1 MKAGALALMLGFVQ
15 GMDTSSQPGED
26 LTVMPA
32 NMPSVHRVCSAP
44 YLRASCA
51 CAFPLCLRPLSSLLP
66 CHVAQRNMT
75 SEGRFGH
82 IHPEERVY
90 VSLDLSL
97 ALALALALS
106 LCPPRSLWL
115 SLSPRRS
122 LLLILTLWGP
132 CGGRGENPIVI
143 AQDALRAEGLNPH
156 QWLIQSNYEDKKTSS
171 FSSQS
176 FS

>member
-1 MKAGALALMLGFVQ
+1 MKAGALALMLGLVQ

-90 VSLDLSL
+90 VSLDLSP
-97 ALALALALS
+97 ALALS
-106 LCPPRSLWL
+106 LCPPPL
-115 SLSPRRS
+115 SLAVSLPQALSPSDSHS
-122 LLLILTLWGP
+122 LGSAWWQG
-132 CGGRGENPIVI
+132 
-143 AQDALRAEGLNPH
+143 
-156 QWLIQSNYEDKKTSS
+156 
-171 FSSQS
+171 
-176 FS
+176 